1 MIRWFAGHPTA
12 ANLLLILLIAA
23 GAVAAPGLVRETF
36 PDFRPTEAEVSVA
49 YRGAGAGDVED
60 AVCRVLWDTVQRVED
75 LAEFTCTAQDNRA
88 RAVATMSAGGDAG
101 RFMEDLRGEV
111 AAITDLP
118 DRADPPVVRALHRSD
133 FVTAVGIT
141 GEMPLE
147 HLELYAAGLQDRLRA
162 LPGVADVTLSG
173 FGARQYRIE
182 VSAEVLR
189 QHGLTLAGLARQ
201 IGAQSV
207 DLPGG
212 TLETSARDLRLRFT
226 DERRSLTELESL
238 VVVSAESGGELT
250 LGQIARIDLAFD
262 TPEARVMLDGARA
275 AVLDIHKTSGADALR
290 VLDAVAAV
298 LEAERAARPQGLR
311 LEIVQD
317 MTSIIRDRLAMLVE
331 NGLIGLVLVIG
342 VMSLFFR
349 PAFAAWSAV
358 ALPVAMLGAVVAM
371 AAFGL
376 SLNMMTLVALLM
388 AIGLVMDSAIVIT
401 DSIAEESARG
411 ETPLE
416 AATSG
421 VQRVL
426 PGVVSSFLTT
436 VAVFGPLSFLA
447 GELGAVLEVL
457 PVVLIAALAASLVQ
471 AFWILPRQLQG
482 ALARQAPASRFRQRF
497 DRGFAWVRDDV
508 VGAAADW
515 AVRWRYLVIGATLV
529 AMLGT
534 AGFVAA
540 GHLGR
545 EAMPD
550 VEGDVL
556 EARLLMPAG
565 TPLAQTEAAVEQI
578 AAGLAGIEDRLGA
591 PQPGGAALVQ
601 AVQQRFGRNL
611 TANESGPHVATVSAD
626 FLATGRRSVTL
637 DAISAAW
644 RAEIGDIPGAV
655 ALTVQEPGLGPQG
668 VAIEYR
674 LTGPDLDQLASAA
687 RALSTELDSWQGVY
701 NTYHD
706 LRPGPPELH
715 MSLASGAHQLGL
727 TAADVADQLRV
738 AFLGSVVS
746 TVRIGA
752 IEHEIALE
760 TRQEDRDARDDLD
773 GFTIT
778 LPDGAQVPFSTVA
791 TMTEQRGWSQINHV
805 DGQRTVTVQASVDVR
820 EGNAQAITAAI
831 ARDALPAIL
840 EAHPGVQAAPGGQSA
855 AFAETSASILR
866 GFLIG
871 LVGIY
876 VILSYQFRSYL
887 EPVIVMLTI
896 PLAFLGVIWGHVLMG
911 YDISMPSLVGGA
923 SLAGIVVNNS
933 ILLVQFI
940 KAHVARGMDVLRAA
954 GQASRD
960 RFRAIVLSATTTIV
974 GILPLLAETSTQ
986 AQTLKPLVI
995 AVAFGL
1001 ATSTLLVLILLP
1013 ALYAMLV
1020 DMRRRETLHAPG
1032 KGQATDLP
1040 LNR

>member
-12 ANLLLILLIAA
+12 ANLLLILMLAA
-23 GAVAAPGLVRETF
+23 GAVAAPGLIRETF
-36 PDFRPTEAEVSVA
+36 PDFRPTEGEITVA
-49 YRGAGAGDVED
+49 YRGAGASDVED
-60 AVCRVLWDTVQRVED
+60 AVCRILWDGVQRVED
-75 LAEFTCTAQDNRA
+75 LAEFTCRAQDNRA
-88 RAVATMSAGGDAG
+88 SAIATMAPNGDAA

-118 DRADPPVVRALHRSD
+118 DRADAPMVRALHRTD

-141 GEMPLE
+141 GDMPLP

-162 LPGVADVTLSG
+162 LPGVADVTISG
-173 FGARQYRIE
+173 FGIRQYRIE

-189 QHGLTLAGLARQ
+189 QHGLTLEGLSRQ
-201 IGAQSV
+201 IGAQSI

-212 TLETSARDLRLRFT
+212 SLETEMRELRLRFT
-226 DERRSLTELESL
+226 DERRSLSELEGL
-238 VVVSAESGGELT
+238 VVVSAASGGELT
-250 LGQIARIDLAFD
+250 LGQIAQIELAFD
-262 TPEARVMLDGARA
+262 RPESRVMLDGAQA
-275 AVLDIHKTSGADALR
+275 AVLDIHKSAGADALR
-290 VLDAVAAV
+290 VLDAVQAA
-298 LEAERAARPQGLR
+298 LDIERAAHPQGLQVM
-311 LEIVQD
+311 IVQD
-317 MTSIIRDRLAMLVE
+317 MTSIIRERLVMLVE
-331 NGLIGLVLVIG
+331 NGVIGLVLVIG

-358 ALPVAMLGAVVAM
+358 ALPVAMLGAVIGM

-388 AIGLVMDSAIVIT
+388 AIGLVMDTAIVIT
-401 DSIAEESARG
+401 DSIAEESSRDDS
-411 ETPLE
+411 PLD
-416 AATSG
+416 AATRG

-482 ALARQAPASRFRQRF
+482 ALSRQAAPGHFRQRF
-497 DRGFAWVRDDV
+497 DHGFGYVRDEI
-508 VGAAADW
+508 VGGAADW

-529 AMLGT
+529 AMLATG
-534 AGFVAA
+534 GFVAA

-565 TPLAQTEAAVEQI
+565 TPLAQTEAAVARITTALEQI
-578 AAGLAGIEDRLGA
+578 ENQLDM
-591 PQPGGAALVQ
+591 PQPRDAALVQ
-601 AVQQRFGRNL
+601 AVQIRFGRNL
-611 TANESGPHVATVSAD
+611 TAGETGPNVATVSAD
-626 FLATGRRSVTL
+626 FLGTGTRTVTL

-655 ALTVQEPGLGPQG
+655 SLTVQEPGLGPQG

-674 LTGPDLDQLASAA
+674 LTGPDLDRLASAA
-687 RALSTELDSWQGVY
+687 EALSAELQTWAGVY
-701 NTYHD
+701 NTTYN
-706 LRPGPPELH
+706 LRPGLPELH
-715 MSLASGAHQLGL
+715 LTLAPGAHQLGL
-727 TAADVADQLRV
+727 TAADVAGQLR
-738 AFLGSVVS
+738 AAWLGSVAGS
-746 TVRIGA
+746 VRIGA
-752 IEHEIALE
+752 VEHEIVLE
-760 TRQEDRDARDDLD
+760 TRPSDRDAHDDLVA
-773 GFTIT
+773 FAIN
-778 LPDGAQVPFSTVA
+778 LPDGAQVSLSSVA
-791 TMTEQRGWSQINHV
+791 IVSEQRGWSQITHI

-820 EGNAQAITAAI
+820 QGNAQAITSAI
-831 ARDALPAIL
+831 AQTALPAIL
-840 EAHPGVQAAPGGQSA
+840 AEHPGVSTAPGGQAA

-866 GFLIG
+866 GFMIG

-876 VILSYQFRSYL
+876 VILSYQFRSYV
-887 EPVIVMLTI
+887 EPLIVMLTI

-940 KAHVARGMDVLRAA
+940 KEHVARGMNVLQAA

-960 RFRAIVLSATTTIV
+960 RFRAILLSAVTTV
-974 GILPLLAETSTQ
+974 AGILPLLAETSTQ

-1001 ATSTLLVLILLP
+1001 ATSTLLVLLLLP
-1013 ALYAMLV
+1013 ALYAMLA
-1020 DMRRRETLHAPG
+1020 DFRRVASGSSRPA
-1032 KGQATDLP
+1032 
-1040 LNR
+1040 

>member
-1 MIRWFAGHPTA
+1 MIRWFAAHPTA
-12 ANLLLILLIAA
+12 ANLLLILLIAV
-23 GAVAAPGLVRETF
+23 GAISAPGLIRETF
-36 PDFRPTEAEVSVA
+36 PDFRPTEAEITVP

-60 AVCRVLWDTVQRVED
+60 AVCRVLWDAAQRVED
-75 LAEFTCTAQDNRA
+75 LAEFTCIAQDNRA
-88 RAVATMSAGGDAG
+88 RAVTTMAARGDAG
-101 RFMEDLRGEV
+101 RFMEDLRGEM
-111 AAITDLP
+111 AAVSGLP
-118 DRADPPVVRALHRSD
+118 ERADPPAVRALHRTD
-133 FVTAVGIT
+133 FVTAVGIA
-141 GEMPLE
+141 GDMPVE
-147 HLELYAAGLQDRLRA
+147 HLELYAASLRDRLRA
-162 LPGVADVTLSG
+162 LPGVAEVTLSG
-173 FGARQYRIE
+173 FGTRQFTIE
-182 VSAEVLR
+182 VPAEVLR
-189 QHGLTLAGLARQ
+189 QHGLTLAGLAAL
-201 IGAQSV
+201 IEAQSV

-212 TLETSARDLRLRFT
+212 TLETPERDLRLRFT
-226 DERRSLTELESL
+226 DERRNVAELESL
-238 VVVSAESGGELT
+238 VVVGAETGGELT
-250 LGQIARIDLAFD
+250 LGQIASIRPGFD
-262 TPEARVMLDGARA
+262 SPEARVMLDGERA
-275 AVLDIHKTSGADALR
+275 AILDIHKSAGADALR
-290 VLDAVAAV
+290 VLDAVEAV
-298 LEAERAARPQGLR
+298 LEAERAARPAGLR

-317 MTSIIRDRLAMLVE
+317 MTSIIRERLAMLVE

-401 DSIAEESARG
+401 DSISERAGRG
-411 ETPLE
+411 LKPLD
-416 AATSG
+416 AATQG
-421 VQRVL
+421 VQLVL
-426 PGVVSSFLTT
+426 PGVVSSFMTT

-482 ALARQAPASRFRQRF
+482 ALVRQAQPGRFRRRF
-497 DRGFAWVRDDV
+497 DAGFAWFRDKV

-515 AVRWRYLVIGATLV
+515 AIRWRYLVIGATLV

-534 AGFVAA
+534 VGFVAA

-565 TPLAQTEAAVEQI
+565 TPLARTEAAVERI
-578 AAGLAGIEDRLGA
+578 AAALDGIEARLGGA
-591 PQPGGAALVQ
+591 QPGGATLVR
-601 AVQQRFGRNL
+601 AVQLRFGRNV
-611 TANESGPHVATVSAD
+611 TAGESGPHVATISAD
-626 FLATGRRSVTL
+626 FLPTGTRTATL
-637 DAISAAW
+637 DEIIAAW
-644 RAEIGDIPGAV
+644 RAGIGDIPGAV
-655 ALTVQEPGLGPQG
+655 ALSVQAPSLGPQG

-674 LTGPDLDQLASAA
+674 LAGPDLDMLASAA
-687 RALSTELDSWQGVY
+687 QALSAELETWAGVY

-706 LRPGPPELH
+706 LRSGPQELH
-715 MSLASGAHQLGL
+715 LALAPGAHQLGL
-727 TAADVADQLRV
+727 SAADVAAQLRA

-746 TVRIGA
+746 TVRIGPV
-752 IEHEIALE
+752 EHEIALH
-760 TRQEDRDARDDLD
+760 TLPADRDRRDDLEA
-773 GFTIT
+773 FTIT
-778 LPDGAQVPFSTVA
+778 LSDGSQVPLGTVA
-791 TMTEQRGWSQINHV
+791 TITEARGWSQITHI
-805 DGQRTVTVQASVDVR
+805 DGQRTVTIQASVDVR
-820 EGNAQAITAAI
+820 QGNAQAITAAI
-831 ARDALPAIL
+831 AQDALPAIL
-840 EAHPGVQAAPGGQSA
+840 ASHPGVEAAPGGQAA

-866 GFLIG
+866 GFVIG

-876 VILSYQFRSYL
+876 IILSYQFRSYT
-887 EPVIVMLTI
+887 EPLIVMLTI

-940 KAHVARGMDVLRAA
+940 KAHVAEGMDVLRAA

-960 RFRAIVLSATTTIV
+960 RFRAILLSAVTTIV

-1001 ATSTLLVLILLP
+1001 ATSTVLVLILLP
-1013 ALYAMLV
+1013 ALYAMLG
-1020 DMRRRETLHAPG
+1020 DMRRPG
-1032 KGQATDLP
+1032 TRAGAVTGV
-1040 LNR
+1040 

>member
-1 MIRWFAGHPTA
+1 MIRWFAGHATA
-12 ANLLLILLIAA
+12 ANLLLILLIAT
-23 GAVAAPGLVRETF
+23 GAVAAPGLIRETF
-36 PDFRPTEAEVSVA
+36 PDFRPTEAEITVA
-49 YRGAGAGDVED
+49 YRGAGASDVED
-60 AVCRVLWDTVQRVED
+60 AVCRVLWDAVQPIEN

-88 RAVATMSAGGDAG
+88 SAVATMSAPGDAAS
-101 RFMEDLRGEV
+101 FMEDLRGEV
-111 AAITDLP
+111 AAITNLP
-118 DRADPPVVRALHRSD
+118 DRADPPVVRALHRTD
-133 FVTAVGIT
+133 FVTALGIT
-141 GEMPLE
+141 GDMPLP

-182 VSAEVLR
+182 VPAEVLR
-189 QHGLTLAGLARQ
+189 QHGLTLEGLARQ

-212 TLETSARDLRLRFT
+212 SLETDARELRLRFT
-226 DERRSLTELESL
+226 DERRSVRELESL
-238 VVVSAESGGELT
+238 VVVSAASGGELT
-250 LGQIARIDLAFD
+250 LGQIARIELAFD
-262 TPEARVMLDGARA
+262 RPEARVMLDGVQA
-275 AVLDIHKTSGADALR
+275 AVLDIHKNSGADALR
-290 VLDAVAAV
+290 VLDAVQAA
-298 LEAERAARPQGLR
+298 LAAERAAHPQGLR
-311 LEIVQD
+311 LVIVQD

-331 NGLIGLVLVIG
+331 NGLIGLVLVIL

-358 ALPVAMLGAVVAM
+358 ALPVAMLGAVIGM

-401 DSIAEESARG
+401 DSIAEEASGGDA
-411 ETPLE
+411 PLE
-416 AATSG
+416 AATKG

-426 PGVVSSFLTT
+426 PGVLSSFLTT

-457 PVVLIAALAASLVQ
+457 PIVLIAALAASLLQ

-482 ALARQAPASRFRQRF
+482 ALARQAAPGRFRRRF
-497 DRGFAWVRDDV
+497 DRGFVWVRDEV
-508 VGAAADW
+508 VGGAADW
-515 AVRWRYLVIGATLV
+515 AVRWRYLVIGATLF
-529 AMLGT
+529 ALLATG
-534 AGFVAA
+534 GFVAA

-545 EAMPD
+545 EALPD

-565 TPLAQTEAAVEQI
+565 TPLARTEAAVARITAALEQI
-578 AAGLAGIEDRLGA
+578 EARLDA
-591 PQPGGAALVQ
+591 PQPDGAALVQ
-601 AVQQRFGRNL
+601 AVQIRFGRNL
-611 TANESGPHVATVSAD
+611 TAGETGPHVATISAD
-626 FLATGRRSVTL
+626 FLGTGTRTVTL
-637 DAISAAW
+637 GAISAIW
-644 RAEIGDIPGAV
+644 RAGIGDIPGAV
-655 ALTVQEPGLGPQG
+655 ALSVQEPGLGPQG

-674 LTGPDLDQLASAA
+674 LTGTDLDALASAA
-687 RALSTELDSWQGVY
+687 QALSTELESWRGVY

-715 MSLASGAHQLGL
+715 LKLAPGAHPLGL
-727 TAADVADQLRV
+727 SAAEVAGQLR
-738 AFLGSVVS
+738 AAWLGSVVGG
-746 TVRIGA
+746 VRIGPV
-752 IEHEIALE
+752 EHEIVLE
-760 TRQEDRDARDDLD
+760 TRAADRDARDDLA
-773 GFTIT
+773 GFAIS
-778 LPDGAQVPFSTVA
+778 LADGAQVPISTVA
-791 TMTEQRGWSQINHV
+791 TISEQRGWSQITHI
-805 DGQRTVTVQASVDVR
+805 DGQRTATVQASVDVR
-820 EGNAQAITAAI
+820 LGNAQAITSAI
-831 ARDALPAIL
+831 AQSALPAIL
-840 EAHPGVQAAPGGQSA
+840 ADHPGVSAAAGGQAAG
-855 AFAETSASILR
+855 FAETSASILR

-887 EPVIVMLTI
+887 EPLIVMLTI

-940 KAHVARGMDVLRAA
+940 KEHVARGMDVLQAA

-960 RFRAIVLSATTTIV
+960 RFRAILLSATTTV
-974 GILPLLAETSTQ
+974 AGILPLLAETSPQ

-1013 ALYAMLV
+1013 ALYAMLA
-1020 DMRRRETLHAPG
+1020 DFRRPAAVAAGRA
-1032 KGQATDLP
+1032 
-1040 LNR
+1040 

>member
-12 ANLLLILLIAA
+12 ANLLLILMIAA
-23 GAVAAPGLVRETF
+23 GAIAAPGLIRETF
-36 PDFRPTEAEVSVA
+36 PDFRPTEAEVSVV

-60 AVCRVLWDTVQRVED
+60 AVCRVLWDAAQRVED

-88 RAVATMSAGGDAG
+88 RAVATMAAGGDAA

-118 DRADPPVVRALHRSD
+118 ERADPPVVRALHRTD
-133 FVTAVGIT
+133 FVAAVGIT
-141 GEMPLE
+141 GDMPAE
-147 HLELYAAGLQDRLRA
+147 HLELYAAGLRDHLRA
-162 LPGVADVTLSG
+162 LPGVAEVTLSG

-189 QHGLTLAGLARQ
+189 QHGLTLAGLARL
-201 IGAQSV
+201 IEAQSV

-212 TLETSARDLRLRFT
+212 TLETDARDLRLRFT
-226 DERRSLTELESL
+226 DERRSLAELESL
-238 VVVSAESGGELT
+238 VVLGSAGGGELT
-250 LGQIARIDLAFD
+250 LGQIARIELAFD
-262 TPEARVMLDGARA
+262 MPDSRVMLDGVQA

-290 VLDAVAAV
+290 VLDAVEVA
-298 LEAERAARPQGLR
+298 LEAERAAHPPGLR
-311 LEIVQD
+311 LVIVQD

-331 NGLIGLVLVIG
+331 NGFIGLVLVIG

-401 DSIAEESARG
+401 DSIADEAEHG
-411 ETPLE
+411 LEPLS
-416 AATSG
+416 AATVG
-421 VQRVL
+421 VERVL

-482 ALARQAPASRFRQRF
+482 ALVRQTADSRFRLRF
-497 DRGFAWVRDDV
+497 DRGFAWFRDDV

-515 AVRWRYLVIGATLV
+515 AVGRRYLVIGATLV
-529 AMLGT
+529 AMLAT

-565 TPLAQTEAAVEQI
+565 TPLAHTEAAVEQI
-578 AAGLAGIEDRLGA
+578 AAALARVENRLGA

-626 FLATGRRSVTL
+626 FLATGTRSVTL
-637 DAISAAW
+637 DAIGAAW

-674 LTGPDLDQLASAA
+674 LTGPDLDRLVGAA
-687 RALSTELDSWQGVY
+687 QALSAELETWRGVY
-701 NTYHD
+701 NIHHD

-715 MSLASGAHQLGL
+715 LALAPGAHQLGL
-727 TAADVADQLRV
+727 TAAEVAGQLRA
-738 AFLGSVVS
+738 AFLGQVVA

-752 IEHEIALE
+752 VEHEIVLE
-760 TRQEDRDARDDLD
+760 TRTADRDARDDLA
-773 GFTIT
+773 GFSIT
-778 LPDGAQVPFSTVA
+778 LPDSAQAPLATVA
-791 TMTEQRGWSQINHV
+791 TVAERRGWSQITHV
-805 DGQRTVTVQASVDVR
+805 DGERTVTVQASVDVR
-820 EGNAQAITAAI
+820 QGNAQAITAAI
-831 ARDALPAIL
+831 AQEALPAIL
-840 EAHPGVQAAPGGQSA
+840 AAHPGVRVAPGGQAA

-876 VILSYQFRSYL
+876 VILSYQFRSYV

-940 KAHVARGMDVLRAA
+940 KAHVAEGMDVLRAA

-960 RFRAIVLSATTTIV
+960 RFRAILLSATTTV
-974 GILPLLAETSTQ
+974 AGILPLLAETSTQ

-1013 ALYAMLV
+1013 ALYAVLN
-1020 DMRRRETLHAPG
+1020 DIRRPG
-1032 KGQATDLP
+1032 ASDSVVG
-1040 LNR
+1040 N

>member
-23 GAVAAPGLVRETF
+23 GAIAAPGLIRETF
-36 PDFRPTEAEVSVA
+36 PDFRPTEAEVSVI
-49 YRGAGAGDVED
+49 YRGAGASDVED
-60 AVCRVLWDTVQRVED
+60 AVCRVLWDAAQRVED

-88 RAVATMSAGGDAG
+88 RAVATMAASGDAG
-101 RFMEDLRGEV
+101 RFIEDLRGEV

-118 DRADPPVVRALHRSD
+118 ERADPPVVRALNRTD

-141 GEMPLE
+141 GDMPLA

-173 FGARQYRIE
+173 FGARQYRVE

-189 QHGLTLAGLARQ
+189 QHGLTLAGLAGL
-201 IGAQSV
+201 IEAQSV

-212 TLETSARDLRLRFT
+212 TLETEARDLRLRFT
-226 DERRSLTELESL
+226 DERRSLTELEGL
-238 VVVSAESGGELT
+238 VVVSSAGGGELT
-250 LGQIARIDLAFD
+250 LGQIARIELAFD
-262 TPEARVMLDGARA
+262 RPESRVVLDGARA
-275 AVLDIHKTSGADALR
+275 AVLDIHKTSDADALR
-290 VLDAVAAV
+290 VLDAVEAV
-298 LEAERAARPQGLR
+298 LESERAAHPPGLR
-311 LEIVQD
+311 LVIVQD

-358 ALPVAMLGAVVAM
+358 ALPVALLGAVVAM

-401 DSIAEESARG
+401 DSIAEEARQG
-411 ETPLE
+411 RTPLE
-416 AATSG
+416 AATGG

-482 ALARQAPASRFRQRF
+482 ALARQRPPSRFRRRF
-497 DRGFAWVRDDV
+497 DRGFAWFRDDV
-508 VGAAADW
+508 VGAAADG
-515 AVRWRYLVIGATLV
+515 AVRWRYPVLGATLV
-529 AMLGT
+529 AMLAT

-565 TPLAQTEAAVEQI
+565 TPLARTEAAVARI
-578 AAGLAGIEDRLGA
+578 AAALDRIEDRLDA
-591 PQPGGAALVQ
+591 PQPAGAALVQ

-626 FLATGRRSVTL
+626 FLATGTRSVTL
-637 DAISAAW
+637 DAIGAAW

-674 LTGPDLDQLASAA
+674 LTGPDLDRLVGAA
-687 RALSTELDSWQGVY
+687 QALSAELETWRGVY
-701 NTYHD
+701 NIHHD

-715 MSLASGAHQLGL
+715 LALAPGAHQLGL
-727 TAADVADQLRV
+727 TAAEVAGQLRA
-738 AFLGSVVS
+738 AFLGQVVA
-746 TVRIGA
+746 TVRAGPV
-752 IEHEIALE
+752 EHEIVLE
-760 TRQEDRDARDDLD
+760 TRPADRDARDDLA

-778 LPDGAQVPFSTVA
+778 LHDGAQTPLATVA
-791 TMTEQRGWSQINHV
+791 TVAERRGWSQITHV
-805 DGQRTVTVQASVDVR
+805 DGERTVTVQASVDVR
-820 EGNAQAITAAI
+820 QGNAQAITAAI

-840 EAHPGVQAAPGGQSA
+840 ADHPGVRAAPGGQAA

-866 GFLIG
+866 GFVIG

-876 VILSYQFRSYL
+876 VILSYQFRSYV

-960 RFRAIVLSATTTIV
+960 RFRAILLSAATTV
-974 GILPLLAETSTQ
+974 AGILPLLAETSTQ

-1013 ALYAMLV
+1013 ALYAILA
-1020 DMRRRETLHAPG
+1020 DFAAARTRRLTKA
-1032 KGQATDLP
+1032 
-1040 LNR
+1040 

>member
-23 GAVAAPGLVRETF
+23 GAVAAPGLIRETF
-36 PDFRPTEAEVSVA
+36 PDFRPTEAEITVA

-60 AVCRVLWDTVQRVED
+60 AICRVLWDGVQRVDD
-75 LAEFTCTAQDNRA
+75 LAEFACTAQDNRA
-88 RAVATMSAGGDAG
+88 RAVATMAASGDAG

-111 AAITDLP
+111 AAVGDLP
-118 DRADPPVVRALHRSD
+118 ARAEVPVVRALHRTD

-141 GEMPLE
+141 GDMPVE

-173 FGARQYRIE
+173 FGTRQFRIE
-182 VSAEVLR
+182 VPAEVLR
-189 QHGLTLAGLARQ
+189 QHGLTLASLAQ
-201 IGAQSV
+201 LIEAQSV

-212 TLETSARDLRLRFT
+212 TLETAERDLRLRFI
-226 DERRSLTELESL
+226 DERRTVAELESL
-238 VVVSAESGGELT
+238 VVLSSAAGGELT
-250 LGQIARIDLAFD
+250 LGQIARIYPAFD
-262 TPEARVMLDGARA
+262 APERRVMLDGARA
-275 AVLDIHKTSGADALR
+275 AVLDIHKSAGADALR
-290 VLDAVAAV
+290 VLDAVEAALV
-298 LEAERAARPQGLR
+298 DERAAHPSGLR

-317 MTSIIRDRLAMLVE
+317 MTSIIRDRLVMLVE
-331 NGLIGLVLVIG
+331 NGVIGLVLVIV

-358 ALPVAMLGAVVAM
+358 ALPVALLGSVVAM
-371 AAFGL
+371 ALFGL

-401 DSIAEESARG
+401 DSIAERAG
-411 ETPLE
+411 QGLPPLE
-416 AATSG
+416 AAAQG
-421 VQRVL
+421 VERVL

-482 ALARQAPASRFRQRF
+482 ALARETQRSRFRQGF
-497 DRGFAWVRDDV
+497 DRSFDWFRDDV

-515 AVRWRYLVIGATLV
+515 AIRWRYLVIGTTIV

-534 AGFVAA
+534 VGYLAA
-540 GHLGR
+540 GHVGR

-550 VEGDVL
+550 VEGNVL

-565 TPLAQTEAAVEQI
+565 TPLARTEEAMEQI
-578 AAGLAGIEDRLGA
+578 AAALDGVEARLGA
-591 PQPGGAALVQ
+591 PQPGGAPLVQ
-601 AVQQRFGRNL
+601 AVQVRFGQNV
-611 TANESGPHVATVSAD
+611 TANETGPHVATISAD
-626 FLATGRRSVTL
+626 FLPTGTRNVTL
-637 DAISAAW
+637 DAIIAAW
-644 RAEIGDIPGAV
+644 RAGIGDLPGAV

-674 LTGPDLDQLASAA
+674 LTGDDLDQLASAA
-687 RALSTELDSWQGVY
+687 RALSTELESWKGVY

-715 MSLASGAHQLGL
+715 LTLAPGAHQLGL
-727 TAADVADQLRV
+727 TAADVAGQLRA
-738 AFLGSVVS
+738 AFLGSVVT
-746 TVRIGA
+746 TVRAGPV
-752 IEHEIALE
+752 EHEIALYSL
-760 TRQEDRDARDDLD
+760 TTDRDRRDDLER
-773 GFTIT
+773 FTIT
-778 LPDGAQVPFSTVA
+778 LPDGAQVPLGTVA
-791 TMTEQRGWSQINHV
+791 TVSEQRGWSQITHI
-805 DGQRTVTVQASVDVR
+805 DGRRTLTVQASVDVR
-820 EGNAQAITAAI
+820 QGNAQAITAAL
-831 ARDALPAIL
+831 AKGPLPEIL
-840 EAHPGVQAAPGGQSA
+840 AAHPGVEAAPGGQAA

-896 PLAFLGVIWGHVLMG
+896 PLAFLGVIWGHVVMG

-940 KAHVARGMDVLRAA
+940 KAHVANGMDIIRAA

-960 RFRAIVLSATTTIV
+960 RLRAILLSALTTVV

-1001 ATSTLLVLILLP
+1001 GVSTLLVLILLP
-1013 ALYAMLV
+1013 ALYAMLG
-1020 DMRRRETLHAPG
+1020 DMRGSEPSS
-1032 KGQATDLP
+1032 GQEG
-1040 LNR
+1040 